1 MNTINRRGTW
11 VIVLSILV
19 ALLLTILP
27 LPIWARWLRPLWLLL
42 VVSYWAIALE
52 DKVSVGIAF
61 VVGISLDILGGSLFG
76 EHALLMVFCVFV
88 MIKLRRQIR
97 FFPIWQQSI
106 ILFILALF
114 YQLGIF
120 IIQSLVHEQPSSLL
134 FWLPS
139 ITTAILWPWI
149 FILLRDV
156 RRRFNVQ

>member
-1 MNTINRRGTW
+1 MNRINRRGTW

-27 LPIWARWLRPLWLLL
+27 LPMWARWLRPLWSLL

-61 VVGISLDILGGSLFG
+61 VVGVLLDILGGSLFG
-76 EHALLMVFCVFV
+76 EHALLMVLCVFV

-97 FFPIWQQSI
+97 FFPMWQQSVLI
-106 ILFILALF
+106 FILALF
-114 YQLGIF
+114 YQLGVF
-120 IIQSLVHEQPSSLL
+120 IIQSLVQEQPSSLL

-149 FILLRDV
+149 FIILRDV